1 MPVKFSFKVSVV
13 IAIALICGPTL
24 AATVEPSIVGSQST
38 SDPSVYDADSLP
50 VVQPETVTVK
60 SDIIADGDNG
70 IERLVVTAAQQ
81 QRPWLSSSA
90 AINSRDFS
98 NDAPA
103 LDIASLLQ
111 GLPGVQADQRAN
123 FAQDSRISLRG
134 FGSRSSFGVRGIEV
148 LLDGVPWSTA
158 DGQSQP
164 GSMMLSQ
171 LAGVEVLRGPFAALY
186 GNSAGGV
193 LALKSK
199 PITPAAIRFQQLSG
213 NLLQQQQLQISS
225 GQTELS

>member
-38 SDPSVYDADSLP
+38 SDPSVYNADLLP
-50 VVQPETVTVK
+50 VEQPETVIVK
-60 SDIIADGDNG
+60 SGIIADGDNG

-111 GLPGVQADQRAN
+111 GLPGV
-123 FAQDSRISLRG
+123 
-134 FGSRSSFGVRGIEV
+134 
-148 LLDGVPWSTA
+148 
-158 DGQSQP
+158 
-164 GSMMLSQ
+164 
-171 LAGVEVLRGPFAALY
+171 
-186 GNSAGGV
+186 
-193 LALKSK
+193 
-199 PITPAAIRFQQLSG
+199 
-213 NLLQQQQLQISS
+213 
-225 GQTELS
+225 